1 MTRLLISLML
11 VTWLFSISS
20 VLAQDADVEEPEL
33 ASVLVT
39 LQNGRRET
47 IRAEIYFTKDEAAAF
62 WPAYDAYVADMQP
75 IRDRRVR
82 MIRRYL
88 QAYNEGAVSEDF
100 AIELV
105 DEDLAIKTEMLKI
118 RKKHLERIRK
128 ILPPFKAA
136 RFYQLENKLD
146 AEINGQLAR
155 DLPLIDPV

>member
-1 MTRLLISLML
+1 MISLML
-11 VTWLFSISS
+11 VTWPFSISS
-20 VLAQDADVEEPEL
+20 VLAQDTEAEEPEL

-39 LQNGRRET
+39 LQIGRRET

-75 IRDRRVR
+75 VRDRRVK

-88 QAYNEGAVSEDF
+88 QAYNDGSVSEDF
-100 AIELV
+100 AIDLV

>member
-1 MTRLLISLML
+1 MTRLMISLML
-11 VTWLFSISS
+11 VTWPFSISS
-20 VLAQDADVEEPEL
+20 VLAQDTEAEEPEL

-39 LQNGRRET
+39 LQIGRRET

-75 IRDRRVR
+75 VRDRRVK

-88 QAYNEGAVSEDF
+88 QAYNDGSVSEDF
-100 AIELV
+100 AIDLV
-105 DEDLAIKTEMLKI
+105 DEDLAIKTEMLNI

>member
-1 MTRLLISLML
+1 MTRLMISLML
-11 VTWLFSISS
+11 VTWPFSISS
-20 VLAQDADVEEPEL
+20 VLAQDTEAEEPEL

-39 LQNGRRET
+39 LQIGRRET

-75 IRDRRVR
+75 VRDRRVK

-88 QAYNEGAVSEDF
+88 QAYNDGSVSEDF
-100 AIELV
+100 AVELV